1 MILSSL
7 MRRQNWG
14 ASRLVVGNIADINE
28 LSREYVHSPR
38 RLVSGLGNWLEGKV
52 SSLRLNLKPV
62 G

>member
-7 MRRQNWG
+7 MRRENWG

-38 RLVSGLGNWLEGKV
+38 RLVSDLGNWLEGKG